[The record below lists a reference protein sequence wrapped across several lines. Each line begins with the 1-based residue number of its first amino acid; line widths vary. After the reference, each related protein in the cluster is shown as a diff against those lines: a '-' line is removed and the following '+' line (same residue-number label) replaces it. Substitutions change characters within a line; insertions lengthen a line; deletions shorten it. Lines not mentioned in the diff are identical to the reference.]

1 MSVLPAPVTNV
12 KVCVAPASGSVA
24 ESVPTVAFAA
34 LFSARLL
41 ADSAMSV
48 GASFTDVT
56 VMVKVLD
63 ALVSTLPSAMPPLS
77 WTAIVTVAE
86 PFALLAGVKVR
97 VPLAATAG

>member
-1 MSVLPAPVTNV
+1 MLPAPVTKV

-48 GASFTDVT
+48 GASFTSV
-56 VMVKVLD
+56 
-63 ALVSTLPSAMPPLS
+63 
-77 WTAIVTVAE
+77 IVTVST
-86 PFALLAGVKVR
+86 FSKVR
-97 VPLAATAG
+97 LLWSVARTRTL